1 MENVRTQVKNIGAG
15 IISSLACER
24 QCLQGLISTFYFFLR
39 DGSFRPR
46 VPAVMSLFIIPQLVS
61 VLGNWLVFLL
71 LEGCG

>member
-1 MENVRTQVKNIGAG
+1 MGNVRAQVKNRGAG
-15 IISSLACER
+15 IIWSLGCER
-24 QCLQGLISTFYFFLR
+24 QCLQGLISTFYR

-61 VLGNWLVFLL
+61 VLANGLVFLL